1 MKCTFSLK
9 QAFCLF
15 CVWASCFHFDGI
27 CTASEL
33 SNVVSNGIVAC
44 RVKDYHRAID
54 LFSRAIRIDAN
65 CTNAYSLRGYAY
77 GLAGQSDKAI
87 KDLNKSLRF
96 KSDSYT
102 YVLRGSAFMS
112 KGEFALAVEDFSSAI
127 NISPK
132 YADAY
137 YNRANAYSLE
147 NQYDK
152 AIADFGIYITNE
164 ADIYY
169 PAYELRSW
177 LFYKTKNFKGAIADF
192 SKLIDL
198 GHRNSATNY
207 AIIGLLYASDGD
219 FTNGIA
225 DCERA
230 VHLDANSFLTCNNL
244 AWVLAIC
251 PDANLRDGQR
261 AVKYAKKAGEL
272 CSWKEP
278 HVFGTLAAAYA
289 EIGDFK
295 AAVWYQKKSVRA
307 GFTGDDLKEAEQRL
321 EWYKQNKPYH
331 QMAKRPIQNE
341 PYEKQVFC

>member
-1 MKCTFSLK
+1 MKCRFSLK

-96 KSDSYT
+96 KSDPYT

-152 AIADFGIYITNE
+152 AIADLGIYITNE
-164 ADIYY
+164 PDFYY
-169 PAYELRSW
+169 PAYELRGRMY
-177 LFYKTKNFKGAIADF
+177 YKKGNFKEAIRDCTKLIESCKDNRSINYAARGFLYTCYGDF
-192 SKLIDL
+192 S
-198 GHRNSATNY
+198 
-207 AIIGLLYASDGD
+207 
-219 FTNGIA
+219 NGIT
-225 DCERA
+225 DCEWA
-230 VHLDANSFLTCNNL
+230 VHLDAKNYFAFNNL
-244 AWVLAIC
+244 AWALTIC
-251 PDANLRDGQR
+251 PDAGLRDGQR
-261 AVKYAKKAGEL
+261 AVEYAKKAGEL
-272 CSWKEP
+272 SSWKEP

-289 EIGDFK
+289 DIGDFK
-295 AAVWYQKKSVRA
+295 NAVWYQEKSVRA

-321 EWYKQNKPYH
+321 ELYKQNKPYH
-331 QMAKRPIQNE
+331 EVAK
-341 PYEKQVFC
+341 